1 MSEKVIN
8 HEEYIEKL
16 PKTVKIFD
24 RTFEYDKNQVYYKNN
39 VVTWFKYWRWRVLIL
54 IACLCCW
61 VLPWIVPLCVLFAN
75 RKPWNKFVLKDD
87 EWIWFLEKWSILM
100 YPTKKAYF
108 NKDEIEFINT
118 NEKDNLIWVYKKKK
132 RWWYKRAFVF
142 ADIYEFDKLVSALK
156 KQWYTIKNDEKSKA
170 WHWFRRNIVS
180 IIVWSVIFLFII
192 GLFIIGALNSEFF
205 NS

>member
-24 RTFEYDKNQVYYKNN
+24 KTFEYDLGQVFYKNN

-61 VLPWIVPLCVLFAN
+61 VLPWLVPLCVLFAN
-75 RKPWNKFVLKDD
+75 RKPWHKFVLKDD
-87 EWIWFLEKWSILM
+87 EWMWFLEKWSFLM

-108 NKDEIEFINT
+108 SKDEIEFINT

-142 ADIYEFDKLVSALK
+142 ADVYGFDKLISSLK
-156 KQWYTIKNDEKSKA
+156 KQWYTIKNDEKSKI

-180 IIVWSVIFLFII
+180 IIVWSIIFLILVWII
-192 GLFIIGALNSEFF
+192 VVGAFSSTWTN
-205 NS
+205 

>member
-1 MSEKVIN
+1 MVEKAIN
-8 HEEYIEKL
+8 HDEYIEKL

-24 RTFEYDKNQVYYKNN
+24 RTFEYDLGQIYYKDN

-75 RKPWNKFVLKDD
+75 RKPWNKFVLEDD
-87 EWIWFLEKWSILM
+87 EWMWFLEKWSILM

-142 ADIYEFDKLVSALK
+142 ADIYEFDILISSLK
-156 KQWYTIKNDEKSKA
+156 KQWYTVKNDEKSKT

-180 IIVWSVIFLFII
+180 IIVWSIIFLALVGII
-192 GLFIIGALNSEFF
+192 LVGVF
-205 NS
+205 NSTWTY